1 MKHVTV
7 LLNEAVDALGLQED
21 SIVVDCTFG
30 SGGHAKEILSQLG
43 KGGTYVGIDAD
54 ETAFLKSDINFESYK
69 ATTHT
74 VVDNFRS
81 ITAILE
87 NLGIERV
94 DAILADLGWRT
105 EQFTDGKKGF
115 SFLEDNTL
123 LMTYGDPK
131 NYTFTAHDIVNEWEE
146 SNIAD
151 VIYGYG
157 EERGSRRIAKA
168 IVEYRDTEEIKT
180 AKQLAEIVSE
190 ALPKRLRNPRIH
202 PATKTFQ
209 ALRVAVNDEL
219 GALESLVK
227 NGFVSL
233 RPTGRM
239 AIITFHSIEDRMV
252 KQLFKSY
259 VQDGSAHLINKKPIT
274 ASDVEISQNPRA
286 RSAKLRVIE
295 KETSK

>member
-7 LLNEAVDALGLQED
+7 LLNEAVDALDLQED

-30 SGGHAKEILSQLG
+30 SGGHAKEILSRLG
-43 KGGTYVGIDAD
+43 KNGTYIGIDAD
-54 ETAFLKSDINFESYK
+54 ASAFLNSDIDFESYES
-69 ATTHT
+69 TTHT

-81 ITAILE
+81 LNQTLT
-87 NLGIERV
+87 NLKIERV
-94 DAILADLGWRT
+94 DAVLADLGWRT
-105 EQFTDGKKGF
+105 EQFTEGGKGF
-115 SFLEDNTL
+115 SFHEDSTL
-123 LMTYGDPK
+123 LMTYGNPS
-131 NYTFTAHDIVNEWEE
+131 NYTFTAYDIVNEWDEN
-146 SNIAD
+146 NIAD

-168 IVEYRDTEEIKT
+168 IVDYRQEEEIKT

-209 ALRVAVNDEL
+209 ALRIAVNDEL
-219 GALESLVK
+219 GALETLITD
-227 NGFVSL
+227 GFVSL
-233 RPTGRM
+233 AHGGKM

-259 VQDGSAHLINKKPIT
+259 VHDKTANQITKKPIT
-274 ASDVEISQNPRA
+274 ASDEEREANPRA

-295 KETSK
+295 KHH